1 MTTVTKPSKLD
12 TPRSGHHRDRTAQA
26 AVREILCEC
35 STNLEDS
42 ITALRVEVSRHAV
55 HHART
60 GIRRA
65 QSALGLGEK
74 VFAAGSVDEL
84 RHELGWLMDA
94 LGILRDLDVLVLR
107 LRDFDADTELIAEF
121 ARERGE
127 AEAQLR
133 VILESVRCDRLV
145 EMLRQ
150 TAQDPP
156 TMPSADTNARRRFR
170 PIVRRRWRK
179 LTKAVDALGSHPTT
193 AQLHHV
199 RILAKRCR
207 YTCEICEREF
217 GAPARTMARRLR
229 TVQDELGALHDTDVL
244 VSRLREVGVRRP
256 ALAFSAGEAAG
267 IAETR
272 DRNNAARGQ
281 RAWQRLDRPDVTGW
295 L

>member
-1 MTTVTKPSKLD
+1 
-12 TPRSGHHRDRTAQA
+12 
-26 AVREILCEC
+26 LCEC
-35 STNLEDS
+35 SAELEHS
-42 ITALRVEVSRHAV
+42 VTALRVEVSPHAV

-74 VFAAGSVDEL
+74 VFAAGAVDEL
-84 RHELGWLMDA
+84 RHELRWLMDA
-94 LGILRDLDVLVLR
+94 LGTVRDLDVLVLR

-121 ARERGE
+121 ARERTA

-133 VILESVRCDRLV
+133 VSVESVRCDRLV
-145 EMLRQ
+145 ETLRE
-150 TAQDPP
+150 TAQRPP
-156 TMPSADTNARRRFR
+156 TVPAAAANARGRLR

-217 GAPARTMARRLR
+217 GDPARTMARRLR
-229 TVQDELGALHDTDVL
+229 AVQDELGALHDTDVL
-244 VSRLREVGVRRP
+244 VSRLREVGQRHPR
-256 ALAFSAGEAAG
+256 LAFSAGEAAG

-272 DRNNAARGQ
+272 DKTNAQRGQ
-281 RAWQRLDRPDVTGW
+281 RAWRRLDRPEVIGW
-295 L
+295 LD